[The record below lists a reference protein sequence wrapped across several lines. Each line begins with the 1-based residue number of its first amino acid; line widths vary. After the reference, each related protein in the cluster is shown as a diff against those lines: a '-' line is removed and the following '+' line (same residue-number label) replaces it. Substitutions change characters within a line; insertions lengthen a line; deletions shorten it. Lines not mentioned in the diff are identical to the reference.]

1 MPVDTNPYATQDLY
15 VPKEWHDSYQRYA
28 IQARAEVRDLD
39 VTPFPRMI
47 DMWWVALCIGV
58 REGRRSPLGERPT
71 KFADGAILSSDPW
84 RVPHLGLIAVAE
96 EGVNILER
104 PSEVIKIACEYAATG
119 SAWLVEVMAGHARPM
134 KPLAAA
140 LRSILAD

>member
-15 VPKEWHDSYQRYA
+15 VPKEWHESYQRYA

-47 DMWWVALCIGV
+47 DMWWVALCVGV
-58 REGRRSPLGERPT
+58 REGRKSPLGEKPT

-96 EGVNILER
+96 AGVEILER

-119 SAWLVEVMAGHARPM
+119 SEWLVGVMAGHARPM

-140 LRSILAD
+140 VRTLLAE